1 MLASLARRSC
11 QIIAPAA
18 SCFLLIGRAR
28 EVACIQRSTT
38 MLQHL
43 RRFVTE
49 LFTPVARCCAVRRY
63 SPRNLDSLES
73 RVLLNGDWTV
83 IAHRLPHGDGAQTM
97 MLLSDGTVMV
107 HGGSGN
113 ASRNFY
119 ELTPNAQGSYVH
131 GSWTRMPRMKLARL
145 YYNSDVLTGGK
156 VLVVGGEYSGPY
168 TAQTEINRGEIYD
181 PVAGTW
187 TKIAPFPQRYL
198 GDAPT
203 EVLADGSVLVA
214 SPTNSQTYIYH
225 PSSNTWTQTGD
236 MQFGDTSSEED
247 WVKLPDGSILTY
259 DISSSIASGVPTAQ
273 RYVPALH
280 QWVSAGQLPV
290 ALSSARVGYELGAGV
305 LLPDGRAFYLGATGK
320 TAFYSS
326 PTAANPT
333 GSWTAGP
340 VLPCHLAA
348 GDAPAAVLPNGDV
361 LMALSPKIRA
371 NPVTGA
377 HAIYPSP
384 TLIFEYNPASNRFT
398 DVTPAGFGFR
408 LTASFATTMLVLP
421 TGHVLVCD
429 DRGRIAVYTPGG
441 SPEAAWRP
449 AIDGIV
455 QDAGGTFTLTG
466 TQLNGLSEGAY
477 YGDDNEMA
485 SNYPIV
491 QLTACDGRV
500 SYASTTGWQSL
511 VATGSLVEHVNF
523 TLPAAAGPGV
533 YSVRAIANG
542 IASAPYDLVVGCGT
556 QGQAISP

>member
-1 MLASLARRSC
+1 
-11 QIIAPAA
+11 
-18 SCFLLIGRAR
+18 
-28 EVACIQRSTT
+28 
-38 MLQHL
+38 MLQRL

-49 LFTPVARCCAVRRY
+49 LISPPARRSTLRRH
-63 SPRNLDSLES
+63 SPRDLDSLES
-73 RVLLNGDWTV
+73 RILLNGDWTV

-97 MLLSDGTVMV
+97 MLLTDGTVLV

-119 ELTPNAQGSYVH
+119 ELTPNTQGSYVH
-131 GSWTRMPRMKLARL
+131 GSWTRLPRMKLARL
-145 YYNSDVLTGGK
+145 FYNSDVLPSGK
-156 VLVVGGEYSGPY
+156 VLVLGGEYSGRY
-168 TAQTEINRGEIYD
+168 SAQTETNGGEIYD
-181 PVAGTW
+181 PVARTW
-187 TKIAPFPQRYL
+187 TKIAPFPQHHL

-203 EVLADGSVLVA
+203 EVLADGTVLVA

-273 RYVPALH
+273 RYVPAQH

-290 ALSSARVGYELGAGV
+290 VLSSARVGYELGAGV
-305 LLPDGRAFYLGATGK
+305 LLPDGRAFYLGATGN
-320 TAFYSS
+320 TAFYTS
-326 PTAANPT
+326 PTVANPT

-340 VLPCHLAA
+340 VLPRHLAA
-348 GDAPAAVLPNGDV
+348 GDAPAAVLPSGDV
-361 LMALSPKIRA
+361 LLALSPKIRA

-377 HAIYPSP
+377 HAFYPSH
-384 TLIFEYNPASNRFT
+384 TRIFEYNPVSSRFT
-398 DVTPAGFGFR
+398 DLTPAGFGFR
-408 LTASFATTMLVLP
+408 LTPSFATTMLVLP
-421 TGHVLVCD
+421 TGQVLVCD

-441 SPEAAWRP
+441 SPEPAWRP

-455 QDAGGTFTLTG
+455 HDAGGTFTLTG

-491 QLTACDGRV
+491 QLTASKGQV
-500 SYASTTGWQSL
+500 SYARTTGWQSL
-511 VATGSLVEHVNF
+511 VATGSLVEHVDF

-542 IASAPYDLVVGCGT
+542 IASAPYDFVVGSGT